1 LKTRVNALLLGRFAH
16 PTESQ
21 MAVDSNV
28 RGYRREELSLIGLL
42 LLFFVGIV
50 AFSYNTPFDARLF
63 PVILGSAGIALTLLI
78 AVEQMRLRRSDD
90 SSAIDDDPATKAG
103 WPRYATALL
112 SAPVFGIVFW
122 LFGFVV
128 ASLAAMLTMPVLM
141 GYQDR
146 RKLVIVAVVTVAI
159 LALICPYLLSVDLPL
174 GLVGDWLIDTLDLRK
189 T

>member
-1 LKTRVNALLLGRFAH
+1 MSDDT
-16 PTESQ
+16 Q
-21 MAVDSNV
+21 V
-28 RGYRREELSLIGLL
+28 RGYWREEFALIAILL
-42 LLFFVGIV
+42 AFFAGIV
-50 AFSYNTPFDARLF
+50 AFAFHIPFDARLF
-63 PVILGSAGIALTLLI
+63 PMVIGSAGMLLVLAVAL
-78 AVEQMRLRRSDD
+78 EQMRRRGAAAPMVEADD
-90 SSAIDDDPATKAG
+90 AAAHAD
-103 WPRYATALL
+103 WPRFATALL
-112 SAPVFGIVFW
+112 AAPVFGLLFW
-122 LFGFVV
+122 LFGFVI